1 MSIKTLKKCEHLDY
15 TTFDN
20 NQIFAIKNSF
30 WNVDRKK
37 KFYMNWI
44 FMNLTIYQKIII
56 FVKSIHNAKYKMG

>member
-37 KFYMNWI
+37 KYYMNWI

-56 FVKSIHNAKYKMG
+56 IVKSIHYAKYKMG

>member
-1 MSIKTLKKCEHLDY
+1 MSIKTLKKCEYLDY

-20 NQIFAIKNSF
+20 NKIFAIKNSF

-37 KFYMNWI
+37 KYYMNWI

>member
-37 KFYMNWI
+37 KYYMNWI
-44 FMNLTIYQKIII
+44 FKNLTIDQKIII
-56 FVKSIHNAKYKMG
+56 FVKSIHNAKYTMG